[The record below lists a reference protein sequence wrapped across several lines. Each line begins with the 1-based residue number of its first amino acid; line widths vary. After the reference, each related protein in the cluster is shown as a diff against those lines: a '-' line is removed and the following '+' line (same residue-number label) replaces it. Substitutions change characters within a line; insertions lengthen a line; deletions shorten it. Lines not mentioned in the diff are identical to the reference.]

1 MELEK
6 GTIGQA
12 TTRKPSSQQDAWLRL
27 GLALRRRQDQPPG
40 WARQQTPA
48 HGGPCTSGPK
58 AHPAGRSGGRESP
71 IALDGSSRWGAGGVW
86 ESPGACRQAPARRD
100 TVCVLFQVG
109 SLSVKCLSTP
119 CHTSGH
125 ICYFV
130 TKPNSPEPPA
140 VFTGE
145 CSIPRCELRGPAK
158 QRACPARQTALG
170 SAWTPELGVEP
181 GPRRKHTQGPGS
193 PGGPWAE
200 CSLLLAVRI
209 KGSQDSLAWEGLQDR
224 WGKAWVLRV
233 VSEPALIG
241 MGSEGGSQA
250 CV

>member
-1 MELEK
+1 MGVPAPL
-6 GTIGQA
+6 GLGPVV
-12 TTRKPSSQQDAWLRL
+12 TTRPTLQGGAVAAEARSPWMAAYAR
-27 GLALRRRQDQPPG
+27 GLAGSGRAREPADGPPHAG
-40 WARQQTPA
+40 TQAR
-48 HGGPCTSGPK
+48 
-58 AHPAGRSGGRESP
+58 
-71 IALDGSSRWGAGGVW
+71 
-86 ESPGACRQAPARRD
+86 
-100 TVCVLFQVG
+100 VLFQVG

-145 CSIPRCELRGPAK
+145 CSVPRCELRGRAE

-170 SAWTPELGVEP
+170 SAWTPALGVEP

-200 CSLLLAVRI
+200 CPLPAGLPSHLQGP
-209 KGSQDSLAWEGLQDR
+209 GSCDP
-224 WGKAWVLRV
+224 V
-233 VSEPALIG
+233 
-241 MGSEGGSQA
+241 
-250 CV
+250 